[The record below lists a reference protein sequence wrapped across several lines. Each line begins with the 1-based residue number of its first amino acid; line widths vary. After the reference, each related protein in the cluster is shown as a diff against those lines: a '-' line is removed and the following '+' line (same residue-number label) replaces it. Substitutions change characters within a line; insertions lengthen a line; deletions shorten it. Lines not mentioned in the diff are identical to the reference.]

1 MLAYPSEVKA
11 EIFAGEIH
19 VQPSALP
26 GHSRAQRSLSHF
38 IGGPFD
44 DDTQGPEGWWI
55 LIEMDVR
62 FGAHDIVRPDLVGW
76 RRTRLPE
83 LPDIRPMDLVPDW
96 ICEVLSPSTERIDRV
111 RKQQLYAR
119 HGVPHYWLVNPIER
133 VLEAYVLDGAQWRI
147 AGTYDDTALARI
159 PRSRRS
165 SCSSAVCSRHCPHG
179 PLDPRRRAGAP
190 AYAPLDGPAPPRR
203 RERAIVLWCTGV
215 DRPQA
220 RHL

>member
-1 MLAYPSEVKA
+1 MGLRRPAGVSARSCYGARVSIARKLATYDDLLAYPSEVKT

-26 GHSRAQRSLSHF
+26 GHGRAQLALGRF

-44 DDTQGPEGWWI
+44 GDADGPDGWWI
-55 LIEMDVR
+55 LQEIDVR
-62 FGAHDIVRPDLVGW
+62 LDPHNVVRPDVVGW
-76 RRTRLPE
+76 RRARLPN
-83 LPDIRPMDLVPDW
+83 PWNTRPIDVVPDW

-159 PRSRRS
+159 PPFE
-165 SCSSAVCSRHCPHG
+165 AVELPVGRLFP
-179 PLDPRRRAGAP
+179 PL
-190 AYAPLDGPAPPRR
+190 PAPP
-203 RERAIVLWCTGV
+203 A
-215 DRPQA
+215 
-220 RHL
+220 

>member
-1 MLAYPSEVKA
+1 MSTARKLATYDDLLAYPSEVKA

-44 DDTQGPEGWWI
+44 DDTQGPQGWWI
-55 LIEMDVR
+55 LIEIDVR
-62 FGAHDIVRPDLVGW
+62 FGAHDVVRPDLVGW
-76 RRTRLPE
+76 RRTRLPD
-83 LPDIRPMDLVPDW
+83 LPHIRPIDVVPDW
-96 ICEVLSPSTERIDRV
+96 ICEVLSPSTERVDRV

-119 HGVPHYWLVNPIER
+119 HGVPHYWLVDPIER

-159 PRSRRS
+159 PPFE
-165 SCSSAVCSRHCPHG
+165 AVELPVGRLFP
-179 PLDPRRRAGAP
+179 PL
-190 AYAPLDGPAPPRR
+190 PAPP
-203 RERAIVLWCTGV
+203 T
-215 DRPQA
+215 
-220 RHL
+220 